1 MSNVRR
7 LGASSLN
14 SAGAIFGGLFGLIVL
29 ILFWGVSGKPRPDAT
44 KEQLDEV
51 HRLKEMGYSVAWLED
66 GTAMLYGGH
75 VKTILVNRDGRS
87 NYASAKHRNKRA
99 P

>member
-1 MSNVRR
+1 MS
-7 LGASSLN
+7 
-14 SAGAIFGGLFGLIVL
+14 SAGAILGGLLALIVL
-29 ILFWGVSGKPRPDAT
+29 LLFWGASGKPGPNAT

-51 HRLKEMGYSVAWLED
+51 NRLKEMGYSVAWLED

-75 VKTILVNRDGRS
+75 VKTILVHKDGRS
-87 NYASAKHRNKRA
+87 NYASAKYRNKRV